1 MDVIMLTKEKLYQA
15 LLQWETAHR
24 NGELLSA
31 EEAAA
36 LPLEQVAGEGTE
48 LLWKLLTPE
57 GL

>member
-1 MDVIMLTKEKLYQA
+1 MNALLLTKEKLYEA
-15 LLQWETAHR
+15 LLQWETANR

-31 EEAAA
+31 EAAA
-36 LPLEQVAGEGTE
+36 ELPLEQVARLSTE